1 MSIGHHAGNL
11 SAPTIV
17 SAETMQRAILEC
29 GLVPFFE
36 NPIAGYSVE
45 EMTHPSYWFDGDA
58 GVLGPWDWKID
69 CVQSGDILYGKYLCG
84 GKAAF
89 ATFEWY
95 RELRNY
101 RQSLEKYALQQGP
114 QTLVMDYVNEHGSI
128 SVKEVRAL
136 LGVKKSAA
144 DALLTRLQMQCRLVI
159 GDLVRVYRGADLHY
173 SGWQVASF
181 CKPEDLAGSGG
192 FPGAPAGFPFAGEND
207 SLECSHSTYESYNRL
222 SRHITELTGETSSS
236 LIAKILG

>member
-11 SAPTIV
+11 AAPTIV
-17 SAETMQRAILEC
+17 SAETMLRAVREC
-29 GLVPFFE
+29 GIVPFFE
-36 NPIAGYSVE
+36 NAIAGYSVE

-69 CVQSGDILYGKYLCG
+69 CVQSGDIFYGKYLCG

-89 ATFEWY
+89 ATLEWY
-95 RELRNY
+95 KELRNY
-101 RQSLEKYALQQGP
+101 RQSLEKYALLPGP
-114 QTLVMDYVNEHGSI
+114 QTLVMDYVQENGAI
-128 SVKEVRAL
+128 TVKEVRAL

-159 GDLVRVYRGADLHY
+159 GDITRVYRGPDLHY

-181 CKPEDLAGSGG
+181 CRPEDLLGSDV
-192 FPGAPAGFPFAGEND
+192 PIGFPFQPFSESID
-207 SLECSHSTYESYNRL
+207 SLHIPEESFNLL
-222 SRHITELTGETSSS
+222 SGHISKLTGETSPR
-236 LIAKILG
+236 LIAGILG

>member
-1 MSIGHHAGNL
+1 MSIGRHAGNL

-17 SAETMQRAILEC
+17 SAETMLRQVKDC
-29 GLVPFFE
+29 GIVPFFE

-45 EMTHPSYWFDGDA
+45 EMTDPYFWFDGEA

-69 CVQSGDILYGKYLCG
+69 CVQSGDIFYGKFLCG

-89 ATFEWY
+89 ATMQWY

-101 RQSLEKYALQQGP
+101 RQSLPKYALLPGP
-114 QTLVMDYVNEHGSI
+114 QTQVMDYVRENGSI
-128 SVKEVRAL
+128 TVKEVRAL

-144 DALLTRLQMQCRLVI
+144 DALLTKLQMQCRLVI
-159 GDLVRVYRGADLHY
+159 GDIARVYRGPDLHY

-181 CKPEDLAGSGG
+181 CPPEDLAGSIS
-192 FPGAPAGFPFAGEND
+192 FPGAPASFPFAACDESID
-207 SLECSHSTYESYNRL
+207 SVHVPDESRQLL
-222 SRHITELTGETSSS
+222 SEHITHLTGETSPR
-236 LIAKILG
+236 LIAGILG

>member
-1 MSIGHHAGNL
+1 MEISLREKLNQ
-11 SAPTIV
+11 
-17 SAETMQRAILEC
+17 MFIL
-29 GLVPFFE
+29 GLE
-36 NPIAGYSVE
+36 
-45 EMTHPSYWFDGDA
+45 
-58 GVLGPWDWKID
+58 
-69 CVQSGDILYGKYLCG
+69 G
-84 GKAAF
+84 G
-89 ATFEWY
+89 EY
-95 RELRNY
+95 E
-101 RQSLEKYALQQGP
+101 YALQQGP
-114 QTLVMDYVNEHGSI
+114 QTAVMDYVNEHGSI

-192 FPGAPAGFPFAGEND
+192 GFPGAPAGFPFASEND
-207 SLECSHSTYESYNRL
+207 SLECSHSPSESYNIL
-222 SRHITELTGETSSS
+222 SAHITELTGETSSS

>member
-101 RQSLEKYALQQGP
+101 RQSLVKYALQQGP
-114 QTLVMDYVNEHGSI
+114 QTAVMDYVNVHGSI
-128 SVKEVRAL
+128 SVKDVRAL
-136 LGVKKSAA
+136 LGIKKSAA

-159 GDLVRVYRGADLHY
+159 GDLVRVYTAA
-173 SGWQVASF
+173 QTF
-181 CKPEDLAGSGG
+181 TT
-192 FPGAPAGFPFAGEND
+192 PAGRWRPSVNPRTLPVPAASPGLPRD
-207 SLECSHSTYESYNRL
+207 SRL
-222 SRHITELTGETSSS
+222 QAPTTPWSAPTPLPSPSRSSPHTSQN
-236 LIAKILG
+236 LPGKLLLPLLQRF

>member
-101 RQSLEKYALQQGP
+101 RQSLSKYALLPGP
-114 QTLVMDYVNEHGSI
+114 QSEVMDYVNEHGSI

-144 DALLTRLQMQCRLVI
+144 DALLTRLQMQCRLLCYINLPQGHSEGFSKTVGI
-159 GDLVRVYRGADLHY
+159 VLRDTPRTKTGHCYTDDPFPVKPRPVKGIYRSHQGK
-173 SGWQVASF
+173 GGI
-181 CKPEDLAGSGG
+181 KTAGK
-192 FPGAPAGFPFAGEND
+192 
-207 SLECSHSTYESYNRL
+207 TYYAFF
-222 SRHITELTGETSSS
+222 HI
-236 LIAKILG
+236 

>member
-1 MSIGHHAGNL
+1 MSIGRHAGNL

-17 SAETMQRAILEC
+17 SAETMQRAILEY

-36 NPIAGYSVE
+36 NSVAGYSVE

-69 CVQSGDILYGKYLCG
+69 CVQSGDILYGKFLCG

-101 RQSLEKYALQQGP
+101 RQSLTKYALQPGP
-114 QTLVMDYVNEHGSI
+114 QSVVMDYVNEHDAI
-128 SVKEVRAL
+128 TVKEVRGL

-159 GDLVRVYRGADLHY
+159 GDLVRVYRGPDLHY

-181 CKPEDLAGSGG
+181 CRPEDLAGSGG
-192 FPGAPAGFPFAGEND
+192 FHGAPAGFPFASSGNG
-207 SLECSHSTYESYNRL
+207 LECSHSPSESYKLL
-222 SRHITELTGETSSS
+222 SSHITELSGETSSA